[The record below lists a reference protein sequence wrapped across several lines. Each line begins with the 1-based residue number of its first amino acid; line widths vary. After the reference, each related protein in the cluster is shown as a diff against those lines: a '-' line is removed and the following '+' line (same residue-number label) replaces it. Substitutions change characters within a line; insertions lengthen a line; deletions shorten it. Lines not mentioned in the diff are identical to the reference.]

1 MRIKKGFTL
10 REIGTDHVLVP
21 EGLEVID
28 FNKLLTLN
36 NSAKYIWENI
46 KDMEFSVE
54 DVAKL
59 LTDKYNVTDET
70 AQKDAELLISS
81 LKGIGIIDE

>member
-1 MRIKKGFTL
+1 MKIKTGFTL
-10 REIGTDHVLVP
+10 REIGVDYVLVP

-36 NSAKYIWENI
+36 NSAKYVWENI
-46 KDMEFSVE
+46 KDKEFSIE

-59 LTDKYNVTDET
+59 LTDKYNVAEET
-70 AQKDAELLISS
+70 ALKDAELLIRS
-81 LKGIGIIDE
+81 LKEIRLIDE

>member
-10 REIGTDHVLVP
+10 REIGADHVLVP